1 VHHWLNLLQAHQQ
14 QGGAAVITSHQALP
28 ARLAGLRVLELS

>member
-28 ARLAGLRVLELS
+28 ATLPGLRGWELK